1 MINELKAR
9 WQAIWL
15 QRTLPEQRALRWLL
29 WIIFAAFL
37 IQAVWSLEH
46 ARSLLQRQLP
56 VLAEQA
62 EQAANLRDAW
72 RPLEADRAQKAIPR
86 ADTMRGEIAQ
96 RLPELGKAVVAE
108 WQANGE
114 LSLKGNVDFAL
125 WLKWVAAVHQ
135 DFRLVLSRCRV
146 TSSANGVDIEVS
158 FAPLQ
163 AGQ

>member
-1 MINELKAR
+1 MISDLKSR

-15 QRTLPEQRALRWLL
+15 QRTAQERRALRWLL
-29 WIIFAAFL
+29 WIVLAALL

-46 ARSLLQRQLP
+46 ARRLLQRQLP

-72 RPLEADRAQKAIPR
+72 RPLEADRAQQAIPR

-96 RLPELGKAVVAE
+96 RLPELGKAVLAE

-125 WLKWVAAVHQ
+125 WLKWVAALHQ
-135 DFRLVLSRCRV
+135 DFRLVLRRCRV
-146 TSSANGVDIEVS
+146 TSSPNGVDIEVS

-163 AGQ
+163 AGH